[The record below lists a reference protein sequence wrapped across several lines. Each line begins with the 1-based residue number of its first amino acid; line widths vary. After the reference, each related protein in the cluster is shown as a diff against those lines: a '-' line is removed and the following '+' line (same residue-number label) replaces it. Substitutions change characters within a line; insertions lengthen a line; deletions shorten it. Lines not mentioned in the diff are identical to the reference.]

1 MLDLSIIIVSWNAKA
16 YLLECLQSL
25 KSEANSCQAEIII
38 VDNASTDGSV
48 EAVREEFSH
57 VKLVVN
63 TANLGF
69 AKANNI
75 GIEQSAGRYICL
87 VNSDV
92 KVLQGCLASM
102 LAYLDHHPHVGLLG
116 PKVFNPDL
124 TLQRSCWKFPTLGNS
139 LSRALGLDTIFPHLT
154 FFPHDTAGVVEV
166 LSGCFL
172 MARREALDQVGLLDE
187 NFFMYAE
194 DVDWCK
200 RFGDAGWQAVYLP
213 TATIIHFG
221 GGSSS
226 QAPVKFYIEQQ
237 RANLQY
243 WKKHHQ
249 RSARAGFF
257 VISLFYQV
265 IRTLRAIVLF
275 GLKPSHRQE
284 TKMKLKRSLACAGW
298 LLQHVELIR

>member
-1 MLDLSIIIVSWNAKA
+1 MLDLSIVIVSWNAKA
-16 YLLECLQSL
+16 YLLECLRSL
-25 KSEANSCQAEIII
+25 KSEANSCQAEIMV

-48 EAVREEFSH
+48 EAVQEEFPN
-57 VKLVVN
+57 VKLVA
-63 TANLGF
+63 TKANLGF

-75 GIEQSAGRYICL
+75 GIKQSAGKYICL

-92 KVLQGCLASM
+92 KVLPGCLAAM
-102 LAYLDHHPHVGLLG
+102 VDHVNRHSNVGLLG
-116 PKVFNPDL
+116 PKVFNPDF
-124 TLQRSCWKFPTLGNS
+124 TLQRSCWKFPTLWNS
-139 LSRALGLDTIFPHLT
+139 LSRALGVDTLFPGLT
-154 FFPHDTAGVVEV
+154 FFPHHKTGVVEV

-194 DVDWCK
+194 DIDWCK

-243 WKKHHQ
+243 WKKHHH
-249 RSARAGFF
+249 RLALAGFF
-257 VISLFYQV
+257 LISLFYQV
-265 IRTLRAIVLF
+265 IRTLRAIALY

-284 TKMKLKRSLACAGW
+284 TRIKLKRSLACAGW
-298 LLQHVELIR
+298 LLQHVELIK

>member
-1 MLDLSIIIVSWNAKA
+1 MLDLSIIIVSWNAKT
-16 YLLECLQSL
+16 YLLECLRAL
-25 KSEANSCQAEIII
+25 KGEVDSSRAEIII
-38 VDNASTDGSV
+38 VDNASTDDSV

-57 VKLVVN
+57 VKLVAN
-63 TANLGF
+63 TTNLGF

-75 GIEQSAGRYICL
+75 GIRQSAGKYVCL
-87 VNSDV
+87 INSDV
-92 KVLQGCLASM
+92 KVLQGCLAAM
-102 LAYLDHHPHVGLLG
+102 LAYLDQHPNVGLLG
-116 PKVFNPDL
+116 PKVFNPDF

-139 LSRALGLDTIFPHLT
+139 LGRALGLDTIFPHLT
-154 FFPHDTAGVVEV
+154 FFPHDTTGAVEV

-200 RFGDAGWQAVYLP
+200 RFRDAGWQAAYLP

-249 RSARAGFF
+249 RPALAGFF
-257 VISLFYQV
+257 FISLFYQV
-265 IRTLRAIVLF
+265 MRTLRAIVLF

-298 LLQHVELIR
+298 LLQHTELIR